1 MIEPEHGGPFRTW
14 MFQLIIEAINRKI
27 LPEEALLELAFVRV
41 AQPEPPGTY
50 LSKSRIFRV
59 PLVDV

>member
-41 AQPEPPGTY
+41 AQPEPGTY

-59 PLVDV
+59 SLVDV